1 MAQSTRSLAAASRM
15 PNDLET
21 IEKELRSL
29 IYTTLV
35 ELSYA
40 CTEEKAPIVGR
51 LYNICGQLND
61 LIVHGKI
68 PDR

>member
-1 MAQSTRSLAAASRM
+1 MR
-15 PNDLET
+15 DDFET

-29 IYTTLV
+29 IYTALV